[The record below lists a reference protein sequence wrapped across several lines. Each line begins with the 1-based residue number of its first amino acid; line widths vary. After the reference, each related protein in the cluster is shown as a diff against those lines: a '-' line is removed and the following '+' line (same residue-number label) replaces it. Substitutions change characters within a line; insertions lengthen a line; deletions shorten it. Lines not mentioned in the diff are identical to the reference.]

1 MRYDEFLQEQQKL
14 IPSLNVSRET
24 FDRLKAYV
32 NLLEECN
39 QKLNLVGSSEM
50 ATIWDR
56 HVFDSMQLMP
66 YIVKGGFHVKSRKP
80 SEVQVL
86 LKNASRTL
94 MPEIEGAVED
104 SALHIPKSSLSVC
117 DVGSGAGFPGIVLG
131 ILGVSDMVL
140 VESIAKKALFLE
152 NVSRET
158 LIKNTILCD
167 RVENL
172 KKTFTAITARA
183 VAPLKDLLRLTK
195 NIRTF
200 DTVCIFPKG
209 KKYQEEIED
218 ARRYFSFDVEAH
230 QSLTHEEG
238 RILVITHVC

>member
-66 YIVKGGFHVKSRKP
+66 Y
-80 SEVQVL
+80 
-86 LKNASRTL
+86 
-94 MPEIEGAVED
+94 
-104 SALHIPKSSLSVC
+104 IPKSSLSVC

-195 NIRTF
+195 NIRTS

-218 ARRYFSFDVEAH
+218 ARRFFSFDVEAH
-230 QSLTHEEG
+230 QSLMHEEG